1 MTAVGGP
8 AEQAEPVV
16 GGLGRSLATALAAGV
31 LFASTAAAIAVATA
45 WAIAGLLDLA
55 GWLGNLLEIAA
66 LLGSL
71 GIGGLV
77 IRRAWWAER
86 RLAAGLDVESPR
98 QEMPAPTPATS
109 PSVISENADRPW
121 PVVFEPFQETYR

>member
-1 MTAVGGP
+1 MTAAGGP

-16 GGLGRSLATALAAGV
+16 GGVGRSLATALAAGV

-55 GWLGNLLEIAA
+55 GWLGNSLEIAA

-71 GIGGLV
+71 GVGGLV
-77 IRRAWWAER
+77 FRRAWRAER
-86 RLAAGLDVESPR
+86 RLAAGLDVECPR
-98 QEMPAPTPATS
+98 SEATAAAPPTASNLNTES
-109 PSVISENADRPW
+109 ADRPW
-121 PVVFEPFQETYR
+121 PVVLEPFQETYR